1 MCLTFSPAESAQ
13 GQEAWGP
20 RQAAERA
27 SCLEKGKMRGGGT
40 APPGRKQAENP
51 RFFAKRQAVR
61 FET

>member
-27 SCLEKGKMRGGGT
+27 SCLGKKAKCEAAAQRR
-40 APPGRKQAENP
+40 PAENK
-51 RFFAKRQAVR
+51 RKTAFSAK
-61 FET
+61 

>member
-27 SCLEKGKMRGGGT
+27 SCLGKKEKCEAAAQRR
-40 APPGRKQAENP
+40 PAEN
-51 RFFAKRQAVR
+51 KRKNRVFR
-61 FET
+61 KMTGRTV